1 MSELLLATDIVKT
14 YTTACGME
22 HTVLKG
28 VDLLVRA
35 GEIVAVMGESGCGKS
50 TLLRIVAGLMR
61 PDSGI
66 VRYDGMKHTA
76 PHPSIQMVFQDAGLS
91 FNRYMTIGESI
102 AEGAERHKTGRTAEG
117 MAQLV
122 GLEGDLLERTP
133 SRLSGGELRRAA
145 LARALA
151 MNPRVL
157 LADELT
163 SGLDLTVQ
171 AGLLNLLLR
180 LAKEEHL
187 AIVLVSHDENVVRH
201 LADRVIVIENGKVA
215 VQGTIEDLEAKGYL

>member
-14 YTTACGME
+14 YTSACGME
-22 HTVLKG
+22 RTVLKG
-28 VDLLVRA
+28 IDLLVRE
-35 GEIVAVMGESGCGKS
+35 GEIVAVMGESGSGKS
-50 TLLRIVAGLMR
+50 TLLRIIAGLMR
-61 PDSGI
+61 PDGGI
-66 VRYDGMKHTA
+66 VRYDGMKHTS
-76 PHPSIQMVFQDAGLS
+76 PHPSVQMVFQDAGAS
-91 FNRYMTIGESI
+91 FNRYRTIGDSI
-102 AEGAERHKTGRTAEG
+102 AEGADRHKTGRTAEG

-122 GLEGDLLERTP
+122 GLEGDLLERMP
-133 SRLSGGELRRAA
+133 SQLSGGQLRRAA

-151 MNPRVL
+151 MAPRVL

-180 LAKEEHL
+180 LAKEERL

-215 VQGTIEDLEAKGYL
+215 VQGTVEDLEAKDLL

>member
-1 MSELLLATDIVKT
+1 MSELLLATDIVKS
-14 YTTACGME
+14 YTSACGME
-22 HTVLKG
+22 RTVLKG

-35 GEIVAVMGESGCGKS
+35 GEIVAIMGESGCGKS
-50 TLLRIVAGLMR
+50 TI
-61 PDSGI
+61 
-66 VRYDGMKHTA
+66 RYEGMKHTA
-76 PHPSIQMVFQDAGLS
+76 PHPSVQMVFQDAGLS
-91 FNRYMTIGESI
+91 FNRYMTIGDSI
-102 AEGAERHKTGRTAEG
+102 AEGANRHKTGRTAEG

-133 SRLSGGELRRAA
+133 NRLSGGQLRRAA

-201 LADRVIVIENGKVA
+201 LADRVIMIAGGKVA
-215 VQGTIEDLEAKGYL
+215 YQGTVDELEAKGLL

>member
-1 MSELLLATDIVKT
+1 
-14 YTTACGME
+14 
-22 HTVLKG
+22 
-28 VDLLVRA
+28 
-35 GEIVAVMGESGCGKS
+35 
-50 TLLRIVAGLMR
+50 
-61 PDSGI
+61 
-66 VRYDGMKHTA
+66 
-76 PHPSIQMVFQDAGLS
+76 MVFQDAGLS

-215 VQGTIEDLEAKGYL
+215 VQGTIEDLEAKGFL

>member
-14 YTTACGME
+14 YTSACGME

-28 VDLLVRA
+28 VDLLVRE
-35 GEIVAVMGESGCGKS
+35 GEIVAVMGESGSGKS
-50 TLLRIVAGLMR
+50 TLLRIVAGLMP
-61 PDSGI
+61 PDSGT
-66 VRYDGMKHTA
+66 VRYDGVKHTA
-76 PHPSIQMVFQDAGLS
+76 PHPAVQMVFQDAGLS
-91 FNRYMTIGESI
+91 FNRYMTIGDSI
-102 AEGAERHKTGRTAEG
+102 AEGADHHKTGRTVEG

-133 SRLSGGELRRAA
+133 NKLSGGQLRRAA

-151 MNPRVL
+151 MAPRVL

-180 LAKEEHL
+180 LAKEERL

-201 LADRVIVIENGKVA
+201 LADRVIVIEGGKVA
-215 VQGTIEDLEAKGYL
+215 AQGTVEDLEAKGLL

>member
-1 MSELLLATDIVKT
+1 
-14 YTTACGME
+14 
-22 HTVLKG
+22 
-28 VDLLVRA
+28 
-35 GEIVAVMGESGCGKS
+35 
-50 TLLRIVAGLMR
+50 
-61 PDSGI
+61 
-66 VRYDGMKHTA
+66 
-76 PHPSIQMVFQDAGLS
+76 
-91 FNRYMTIGESI
+91 MTIGDSI
-102 AEGAERHKTGRTAEG
+102 AEGADHHKTGRTAEG

-133 SRLSGGELRRAA
+133 NKLSGGQLRRAA

-151 MNPRVL
+151 MAPRVL

-180 LAKEEHL
+180 LAKEERL

-201 LADRVIVIENGKVA
+201 LADRVIVIEGGKVA
-215 VQGTIEDLEAKGYL
+215 AQGTVEDLEAKGLL